1 MPNLVP
7 LVEIDLDKPRH
18 LRLDLNAMCEFER
31 VSGKS
36 IAEIGNSLR
45 DIRIML
51 WAALVHEDPDLTEE
65 GVGSFIHAGNLSLV
79 NAALSQAFMVAMPE
93 PVPGVAPPKNR
104 RRSTGSN
111 SGPSGATTSD

>member
-51 WAALVHEDPDLTEE
+51 WAALIHEDADLTEE
-65 GVGSFIHAGNLSLV
+65 GVGALIHAGNLPLV
-79 NAALSQAFMVAMPE
+79 NAALSQAFAVAVPE
-93 PVPGVAPPKNR
+93 PTGAPAPKNR
-104 RRSTGSN
+104 SRSTGSR
-111 SGPSGATTSD
+111 SGPSGDTTSV